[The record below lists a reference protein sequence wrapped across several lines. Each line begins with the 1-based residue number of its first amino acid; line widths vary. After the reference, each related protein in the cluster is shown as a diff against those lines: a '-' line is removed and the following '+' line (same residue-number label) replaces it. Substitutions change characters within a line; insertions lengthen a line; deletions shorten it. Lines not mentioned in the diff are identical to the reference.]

1 MNELSFSKFDKA
13 ELEKDSDL
21 KIEIADL
28 YASIFS
34 APDWNENWDR
44 GRACSELEEVI
55 EKEGFTGLVVKKENK
70 VVGFTWGYNFCKE
83 NSSRVL
89 FDKICEELESR
100 SIPPEKTFY
109 GADTGVDSAYRSQG
123 IASKLLAERTKLT
136 ENMNYVCFRT
146 KSENMLKIYR
156 KTFGDELFS
165 FPEESSYEGGRVYVF
180 RVEK

>member
-1 MNELSFSKFDKA
+1 MNELSFSKFDKQ
-13 ELEKDSDL
+13 ELEKNNNL

-28 YASIFS
+28 YAGIFS
-34 APDWNENWDR
+34 APDWNEEWNR
-44 GRACSELEEVI
+44 ESACSELEEVV

-70 VVGFTWGYNFCKE
+70 VIGFSWGYNFSKK

-89 FDKICEELESR
+89 FEKIRGELESKN
-100 SIPPEKTFY
+100 IPLDSTFY
-109 GADTGVDSAYRSQG
+109 GADTGVDSSYRLQG